1 MPRRIPLGQK
11 IRLSQINLGK
21 QKFQRIPVVCDIIYG
36 NVQTLKVIQY
46 SMGLTTYT
54 IIQAGINGM
63 YKILYISNLEK
74 DFFSD
79 ENVNNLDYIKYLQV
93 LRIKNS
99 NTDFEEINL
108 NRRNLVKNLIF

>member
-1 MPRRIPLGQK
+1 MPKRITLGKK
-11 IRLSQINLGK
+11 IRVSQINLGK

-63 YKILYISNLEK
+63 YKILYIPNLEK

-79 ENVNNLDYIKYLQV
+79 ENVNNLDYIKDLEV

-108 NRRNLVKNLIF
+108 NRRNLVKKLIF

>member
-11 IRLSQINLGK
+11 IRLGQINLGK
-21 QKFQRIPVVCDIIYG
+21 QKFRTIPAVSDLISG

-63 YKILYISNLEK
+63 YKILYIPNLEK

-79 ENVNNLDYIKYLQV
+79 ENVDNLDYIKDLKV

-99 NTDFEEINL
+99 NTEFEEINM